1 MMRVDIGCGDSKPEG
16 FIGIDICPGPCVDIV
31 ADISKSFPLEDSSV
45 DELRAYDVIEH
56 LPDRLNTMN
65 EIWRVCK
72 PGARVDL
79 FVPSTD
85 GRGAFQDPT
94 HVSFWNINSFLYFCV
109 DFPPYF
115 NLCQKYGFKGAFK
128 LLALDNVDSGAGI
141 IHVKADLEVIKPIP
155 DTKASVPS
163 SEISA
168 ISEEKSAQ
176 LAFGESRVFQS
187 SSGDKTENLAS
198 AESSETSWFFEL
210 LQDLGIGS
218 VDRLALQLEKYRQD
232 RLTFHEKQQLLE
244 LRRTFA
250 EHLLNSSSDSLF
262 NLYQSVVGKTHA
274 QLVWSGLRM
283 EPLSQADQEFLSQYL
298 PNSENDQANP
308 TRLPQIL
315 LAEMVYYQPHQINRK
330 VELSEIPNFLVWDY
344 LSYLISFPG
353 LFMNVGDADKYYH
366 HYQSWTDYLHEKI
379 FKFQESPFWRDIA
392 ACFLNSS
399 NLMPLYFNEFNLR
412 SIYQKRCDIFEY
424 CLKQN
429 GAELEYEFPERSF
442 HRKKIRLGIL
452 AAHFSPSAETH
463 ASLALYEHLSRDFEV
478 ILYSL
483 NQSHDPLE
491 AYCKSS
497 ANGFRLLTSDL
508 DSQVATIRA
517 DDLDILFIGTNITA
531 VANPISLIAI
541 HRLARIQVTSVASVV
556 TTGFRSIDYYL
567 SGRLTDIEEGAQ
579 AHYSEHLVH
588 LEGAAQCFSYP
599 FPVPVAQ
606 VSPSRAD
613 LGIPEDAL
621 VLISAANLYKLVP
634 ELLHSWAQIIAA
646 VPNSVLVMFPFGP
659 NWSTWYPKAIFSSSV
674 EQIFEQYGVS
684 RDRLVIADPQPTP
697 DREGL
702 KEYLK
707 LGDVYLDSYPF
718 AGTTSLVDPLDVGLP
733 VVTRR
738 GSCFRSAM
746 GAAIVESIGLP
757 ELVSRSELEYRQL
770 AIALST
776 DTSRRETLRNQIQQI
791 MSQSPPVL
799 NSRLYADQIEATF
812 KQLFQT
818 YQQRQLTQ
826 SLHLRDRNL
835 IALPDWQQPEDVLFA
850 ELADLLR
857 TVITS
862 SAGQDTTLLVDMG
875 HLDAQEAD
883 FALSSVTLHLME
895 EEELE
900 LGDDA
905 PEIALLPTLPADQWE
920 LLRPRLAARIDLP
933 HSNTAAIARA
943 GLDHLPTLSVG

>member
-1 MMRVDIGCGDSKPEG
+1 MRVDIGCGDSKPEG

-31 ADISKSFPLEDSSV
+31 ADLSKSFPLEDSSV

-128 LLALDNVDSGAGI
+128 LLALYNVDSGGGV
-141 IHVKADLEVIKPIP
+141 IHVKAELEVIKPIP
-155 DTKASVPS
+155 EGKTLASNSEVGS
-163 SEISA
+163 SPKEN
-168 ISEEKSAQ
+168 SAQ
-176 LAFGESRVFQS
+176 LASGESRFLQPS
-187 SSGDKTENLAS
+187 LSTHIEILAES
-198 AESSETSWFFEL
+198 ESSETSWLLEL
-210 LQDLGIGS
+210 LQSLGIDS
-218 VDRLALQLEKYRQD
+218 VDQLSLQLEKYRQD
-232 RLTFHEKQQLLE
+232 QLTSNERQQLLD
-244 LRRTFA
+244 LRRAFA
-250 EHLLNSSSDSLF
+250 EHLLNSSSDSIPK
-262 NLYQSVVGKTHA
+262 LYQSLVGKIHA

-283 EPLSQADQEFLSQYL
+283 EPMSKADQEFLNQYL
-298 PNSENDQANP
+298 PNLKDDHGEL
-308 TRLPQIL
+308 TRLPQTL
-315 LAEMVYYQPHQINRK
+315 LTEMLYYQPHQVHRK
-330 VELSEIPNFLVWDY
+330 VELSEIPDFLVWDY

-353 LFMNVGDADKYYH
+353 LFVNMGDADKYYH
-366 HYQSWTDYLHEKI
+366 HYQSWIDYLHEKI
-379 FKFQESPFWRDIA
+379 FQFQESPFWRDVA
-392 ACFLNSS
+392 TCFLNSA
-399 NLMPLYFNEFNLR
+399 NLMSLYFNEFNLR

-429 GAELEYEFPERSF
+429 GAELEYEFPERGF
-442 HRKKIRLGIL
+442 HRRKIRLGIL

-483 NQSHDPLE
+483 NQSHDLLE
-491 AYCKSS
+491 TYCRSS
-497 ANGFRLLTSDL
+497 ANGFRLLPSDL
-508 DSQVATIRA
+508 NSQVATIRA
-517 DDLDILFIGTNITA
+517 DDLDILFIGTNITT

-567 SGRLTDIEEGAQ
+567 SGHLTDIEEDAQ
-579 AHYSEHLVH
+579 THYSEHLVY

-599 FPVPVAQ
+599 FPAPVARF
-606 VSPSRAD
+606 SPSRAEF
-613 LGIPEDAL
+613 GISEDAL

-634 ELLHSWAQIIAA
+634 ELLHTWAQILAA
-646 VPNSVLVMFPFGP
+646 VPNSVLVLFPFGP

-674 EQIFEQYGVS
+674 EKIFAQYGVT
-684 RDRLVIADPQPTP
+684 RDRLVIADPQPVP

-746 GAAIVESIGLP
+746 GAAIVESMGLP
-757 ELVSRSELEYRQL
+757 ELVSRSETEYRQL
-770 AIALST
+770 AIVLST
-776 DTSRRETLRNQIQQI
+776 DTTRRETLRNQIQQK

-799 NSRLYADQIEATF
+799 DSRRYAVQIEATF
-812 KQLFQT
+812 KQLFQN
-818 YQQRQLTQ
+818 YQQRQLIQ
-826 SLHLRDRNL
+826 SLRLRDRNL

-857 TVITS
+857 AVIT
-862 SAGQDTTLLVDMG
+862 APDGKETTLLVDMG
-875 HLDAQEAD
+875 DLDAQEAD
-883 FALSSVTLHLME
+883 FALSSVTLYLME

-900 LGDDA
+900 VGDDA
-905 PEIALLPTLPADQWE
+905 PEITLLPPLSADQWN
-920 LLRPRLAARIDLP
+920 LLRPRLTARIDLP
-933 HSNTAAIARA
+933 HNNTGAIARA
-943 GLDHLPTLSVG
+943 GLHTLPTQSIG